1 MKAKN
6 NDWSKQHEKLH
17 SMLYNYMNKNFKNIN
32 EYSFI
37 NENKR
42 QLMSII
48 EKNNNWGASSK
59 ESLFFMIARFLM
71 IDNPND
77 KYVKLY
83 QEAGFKLLQ
92 ENRAKE
98 NENQQDEKEI
108 ENYKPHNYFIDILN
122 SVNVDDIK
130 TKIGHY
136 QYLLLA
142 LLTYQAP
149 LRTNFY
155 VTAKIIRSMKEN
167 DKTNNFIW
175 ITRKGS
181 IKIFYIVNDDKVSK
195 TKIYAMNKNLSYIK
209 LEDNNLIKL
218 INDSYEKYP
227 REYLFEINNKPISQ
241 TTYLN
246 WLRKI
251 TQVSQINNDI
261 MRSSYVNWFYE
272 HNKKLSDREKLAYQ
286 MRHSVLTSQR
296 NYLKVFEPEDNK
308 EKPEIIQTT
317 EELKKEIDKL
327 KEQLNKC
334 QSDKAIDESKFNKNR
349 RDVIYKINKKN
360 VKPREETL
368 KKYNIVYDDNK
379 KLYV

>member
-6 NDWSKQHEKLH
+6 NEWSKQHEKLH

-32 EYSFI
+32 EYNFI

-42 QLMSII
+42 KLMSII
-48 EKNNNWGASSK
+48 EKNTNWSSSSK

-92 ENRAKE
+92 DNRAKE
-98 NENQQDEKEI
+98 NENKQDEKEI
-108 ENYKPHNYFIDILN
+108 ENYRPHDYFIDILN
-122 SVNVDDIK
+122 SINVDNIQ

-142 LLTYQAP
+142 LLSYQPP

-155 VTAKIIRSMKEN
+155 VSAKIIRTMKEN

-175 ITRKGS
+175 ISRKGS
-181 IKIFYIVNDDKVSK
+181 IKIFYIVNNDKVSN

-209 LEDNNLIKL
+209 LEDTNLIKL

-241 TTYLN
+241 STYLN

-251 TQVSQINNDI
+251 TEVSQINNDI

-272 HNKKLSDREKLAYQ
+272 HNKKLSDREELAHQ

-296 NYLKVFEPEDNK
+296 NYLKVIEPEDTK

-317 EELKKEIDKL
+317 EELKKEIEKL

-334 QSDKAIDESKFNKNR
+334 QIDKTIDKSKYNKNR
-349 RDVIYKINKKN
+349 KDVIYKINIKH
-360 VKPREETL
+360 VIPREDTL
-368 KKYNIVYDDNK
+368 KKYNIIYNE
-379 KLYV
+379 KLKIYE

>member
-1 MKAKN
+1 MKEKN

-48 EKNNNWGASSK
+48 EKNTNWGASSK

-92 ENRAKE
+92 KNRD
-98 NENQQDEKEI
+98 NENQNQQTENEI
-108 ENYKPHNYFIDILN
+108 QNYKSHNYFIDILN

-130 TKIGHY
+130 TQIEHY
-136 QYLLLA
+136 KYLLLA
-142 LLTYQAP
+142 LLTYQPP

-155 VTAKIIRSMKEN
+155 VSAKIIRSMKEN

-209 LEDNNLIKL
+209 LEDNNLIKV

-227 REYLFEINNKPISQ
+227 REFLFEINNKPISQ

-251 TQVSQINNDI
+251 TEVSQINNDI

-272 HNKKLSDREKLAYQ
+272 HNKKLSDREKLAFQ

-368 KKYNIVYDDNK
+368 RKYNIVYDDNK

>member
-48 EKNNNWGASSK
+48 EKNNNWGSSSK

-77 KYVKLY
+77 KYVKMY

-130 TKIGHY
+130 TKIKHY

-142 LLTYQAP
+142 LLTHQAP

-195 TKIYAMNKNLSYIK
+195 TKIYTMNKNLSYIK

-241 TTYLN
+241 NTYLN

-272 HNKKLSDREKLAYQ
+272 HNKKLYDREILAFQ

-379 KLYV
+379 KLYI

>member
-6 NDWSKQHEKLH
+6 NDWSKQHEKLY

-48 EKNNNWGASSK
+48 EKNNNWSSSSK

-122 SVNVDDIK
+122 SVNVDDIQ

-142 LLTYQAP
+142 LLTYQPP

-155 VTAKIIRSMKEN
+155 VSAKIIRSMKEN

-175 ITRKGS
+175 ISRKGS

-209 LEDNNLIKL
+209 LEDNN
-218 INDSYEKYP
+218 
-227 REYLFEINNKPISQ
+227 
-241 TTYLN
+241 
-246 WLRKI
+246 
-251 TQVSQINNDI
+251 
-261 MRSSYVNWFYE
+261 
-272 HNKKLSDREKLAYQ
+272 
-286 MRHSVLTSQR
+286 
-296 NYLKVFEPEDNK
+296 
-308 EKPEIIQTT
+308 
-317 EELKKEIDKL
+317 
-327 KEQLNKC
+327 
-334 QSDKAIDESKFNKNR
+334 
-349 RDVIYKINKKN
+349 
-360 VKPREETL
+360 
-368 KKYNIVYDDNK
+368 
-379 KLYV
+379 

>member
-6 NDWSKQHEKLH
+6 NDWSKQHEKLY

-142 LLTYQAP
+142 LLTYQPP

-155 VTAKIIRSMKEN
+155 VSAKIIRSMKEN

-175 ITRKGS
+175 ISRKGS

-251 TQVSQINNDI
+251 TEVSQINNDI

>member
-6 NDWSKQHEKLH
+6 NDWSKQHEKLY

-48 EKNNNWGASSK
+48 EKNNNWGSSSK

-122 SVNVDDIK
+122 SVNVDDIQ

-142 LLTYQAP
+142 LLTYQPP

-167 DKTNNFIW
+167 DKKNNFIW
-175 ITRKGS
+175 ISRKGS
-181 IKIFYIVNDDKVSK
+181 LKIFYIVNDDKVSK

>member
-6 NDWSKQHEKLH
+6 NDWSKQHEKLY

-48 EKNNNWGASSK
+48 EKNNNWGSSSK

-122 SVNVDDIK
+122 SVNVDDIQ

-142 LLTYQAP
+142 LLTYQPP

-155 VTAKIIRSMKEN
+155 VSAKIIRSMKEN

-175 ITRKGS
+175 ISRKGS

>member
-142 LLTYQAP
+142 LLTYQPP

-155 VTAKIIRSMKEN
+155 VSAKIIRSMKEN

-175 ITRKGS
+175 ISRKGS

-251 TQVSQINNDI
+251 TEVSQINNDI

>member
-6 NDWSKQHEKLH
+6 NEWSKQHEKLH

-32 EYSFI
+32 EYNFI

-42 QLMSII
+42 KLMSII
-48 EKNNNWGASSK
+48 EKNTNWSSSSK

-71 IDNPND
+71 IDNPSD

-92 ENRAKE
+92 DNRAKE
-98 NENQQDEKEI
+98 NENKQDEKEI
-108 ENYKPHNYFIDILN
+108 ENYRPHNYFIDILN
-122 SVNVDDIK
+122 SINVDNIQ

-142 LLTYQAP
+142 LLSYQPP

-155 VTAKIIRSMKEN
+155 VSAKIIRSMKEN
-167 DKTNNFIW
+167 DKINNFIW
-175 ITRKGS
+175 ISRKGS
-181 IKIFYIVNDDKVSK
+181 IKIFYIVNNDKVSN

-209 LEDNNLIKL
+209 LEDTNLIKL

-227 REYLFEINNKPISQ
+227 REYLFEINDKPISQ
-241 TTYLN
+241 STYLN

-251 TQVSQINNDI
+251 TEVSQINNDI

-272 HNKKLSDREKLAYQ
+272 HNKKLSDREELAHQ

-296 NYLKVFEPEDNK
+296 NYLKVIEPEDTK

-317 EELKKEIDKL
+317 EELKKEIEKL

-334 QSDKAIDESKFNKNR
+334 QIDKTIDKSKYNKNR
-349 RDVIYKINKKN
+349 KDVIYKINIKH
-360 VKPREETL
+360 VIPREDTL
-368 KKYNIVYDDNK
+368 KKYNIIYNE
-379 KLYV
+379 KLKIYE

>member
-6 NDWSKQHEKLH
+6 NDWSKQHEKLY

-48 EKNNNWGASSK
+48 EKNNNWSLSSR
-59 ESLFFMIARFLM
+59 ESLYFMISRFLM

-130 TKIGHY
+130 TQIEHY
-136 QYLLLA
+136 KYLLLA
-142 LLTYQAP
+142 LLTYQPP

-155 VTAKIIRSMKEN
+155 VSAKIIRSMKEN

-296 NYLKVFEPEDNK
+296 NYLKVFEPEDTK

-317 EELKKEIDKL
+317 KELKIEIDKL

-349 RDVIYKINKKN
+349 RDVNYKINKKN

>member
-6 NDWSKQHEKLH
+6 NDWSKQHEKLY

-142 LLTYQAP
+142 LLTYQPP

-155 VTAKIIRSMKEN
+155 VSAKIIRSMKEN

-175 ITRKGS
+175 ISRKGS
-181 IKIFYIVNDDKVSK
+181 LKIFYIVNDDKVSK

>member
-6 NDWSKQHEKLH
+6 NDWSKQHEKLY

-130 TKIGHY
+130 TQIQHY
-136 QYLLLA
+136 KYLQLA
-142 LLTYQAP
+142 LLTYQPP

-167 DKTNNFIW
+167 DKKNNFIW
-175 ITRKGS
+175 ISRKGS
-181 IKIFYIVNDDKVSK
+181 LNIFYIVNDDKVSK

-227 REYLFEINNKPISQ
+227 REYLFEVNNKPISQ

-251 TQVSQINNDI
+251 TEVSQINNDI

-296 NYLKVFEPEDNK
+296 NYLKLFEPEDNK

-349 RDVIYKINKKN
+349 RDIFYKINKKM
-360 VKPREETL
+360 
-368 KKYNIVYDDNK
+368 
-379 KLYV
+379 

>member
-6 NDWSKQHEKLH
+6 NDWSKQHEKLY

-48 EKNNNWGASSK
+48 EKNNNWGSSSK

-130 TKIGHY
+130 TQIEHY
-136 QYLLLA
+136 KYLLLA
-142 LLTYQAP
+142 LLTYQPP

-155 VTAKIIRSMKEN
+155 VSAKIIRSMKEN

-175 ITRKGS
+175 ISRKGS
-181 IKIFYIVNDDKVSK
+181 IKIFYIVNYDKVSK

>member
-6 NDWSKQHEKLH
+6 NDWSKQHEKLY

-130 TKIGHY
+130 TQIEHY
-136 QYLLLA
+136 KYLLLA
-142 LLTYQAP
+142 LLTYQPP

-155 VTAKIIRSMKEN
+155 VSAKIIRSMKEN

-175 ITRKGS
+175 ISRKGP

-195 TKIYAMNKNLSYIK
+195 TKIYAMNKNLSYIQ
-209 LEDNNLIKL
+209 LENNNLIQL
-218 INDSYEKYP
+218 INSSYEKYP

-241 TTYLN
+241 TTYLIF
-246 WLRKI
+246 LRKI
-251 TQVSQINNDI
+251 TDVSKINNDI

>member
-6 NDWSKQHEKLH
+6 NDWSKQHEKLY

-48 EKNNNWGASSK
+48 EKNNNWSSSSK

-142 LLTYQAP
+142 LLTYQPP

-155 VTAKIIRSMKEN
+155 VSAKIIRSMKEN

-175 ITRKGS
+175 ISRKGS

>member
-6 NDWSKQHEKLH
+6 DDWSKQHEKLH

-48 EKNNNWGASSK
+48 EKNTNWGASSK

-122 SVNVDDIK
+122 SVNVDDIQ

-142 LLTYQAP
+142 LLTYQPP

-155 VTAKIIRSMKEN
+155 VSAKIIRSMKEN

-175 ITRKGS
+175 ISRKGS

-227 REYLFEINNKPISQ
+227 REYLFEINNKHISQ
-241 TTYLN
+241 TTYLH

-251 TQVSQINNDI
+251 TEVSQINNDI

>member
-6 NDWSKQHEKLH
+6 NEWSKQHEKLH

-32 EYSFI
+32 EYNFI

-42 QLMSII
+42 KLMSII
-48 EKNNNWGASSK
+48 EKNTNWSSSSK

-92 ENRAKE
+92 DNRAKE
-98 NENQQDEKEI
+98 NENKQDEKEI
-108 ENYKPHNYFIDILN
+108 ENYRPHNYFIDILN
-122 SVNVDDIK
+122 SINVDNIQ

-142 LLTYQAP
+142 LLSYQPP

-155 VTAKIIRSMKEN
+155 VSAKIIRTMKEN

-175 ITRKGS
+175 ISRKGS
-181 IKIFYIVNDDKVSK
+181 IKIFYIVNNDKVSN

-209 LEDNNLIKL
+209 LEDTNLIKL

-241 TTYLN
+241 STYLN

-251 TQVSQINNDI
+251 TEVSQINNDI

-272 HNKKLSDREKLAYQ
+272 HNKKLSDREELAHQ

-296 NYLKVFEPEDNK
+296 NYLKVIEPEDTK

-317 EELKKEIDKL
+317 EELKKEIEKL

-334 QSDKAIDESKFNKNR
+334 QIDKTIDKSKYNKNR
-349 RDVIYKINKKN
+349 KDVIYKINIKH
-360 VKPREETL
+360 VIPREDTL
-368 KKYNIVYDDNK
+368 KKYNIIYNE
-379 KLYV
+379 KLKIYE

>member
-1 MKAKN
+1 
-6 NDWSKQHEKLH
+6 
-17 SMLYNYMNKNFKNIN
+17 
-32 EYSFI
+32 
-37 NENKR
+37 
-42 QLMSII
+42 
-48 EKNNNWGASSK
+48 
-59 ESLFFMIARFLM
+59 
-71 IDNPND
+71 
-77 KYVKLY
+77 
-83 QEAGFKLLQ
+83 
-92 ENRAKE
+92 
-98 NENQQDEKEI
+98 
-108 ENYKPHNYFIDILN
+108 
-122 SVNVDDIK
+122 
-130 TKIGHY
+130 
-136 QYLLLA
+136 
-142 LLTYQAP
+142 
-149 LRTNFY
+149 
-155 VTAKIIRSMKEN
+155 MKEN

-175 ITRKGS
+175 ISRKGS

-379 KLYV
+379 KLYVKKYYICIFVIV

>member
-6 NDWSKQHEKLH
+6 NDWSKQHEKLY

-48 EKNNNWGASSK
+48 EKNNNWGSSSK

-130 TKIGHY
+130 TQIEHY
-136 QYLLLA
+136 KYLLLA
-142 LLTYQAP
+142 LLTYQPP

-155 VTAKIIRSMKEN
+155 VSAKIIRSMKEN

-241 TTYLN
+241 TTHLN

-251 TQVSQINNDI
+251 TEVSQINNDI

>member
-1 MKAKN
+1 LKLITN
-6 NDWSKQHEKLH
+6 LLVKQH
-17 SMLYNYMNKNFKNIN
+17 
-32 EYSFI
+32 
-37 NENKR
+37 
-42 QLMSII
+42 
-48 EKNNNWGASSK
+48 
-59 ESLFFMIARFLM
+59 
-71 IDNPND
+71 
-77 KYVKLY
+77 
-83 QEAGFKLLQ
+83 
-92 ENRAKE
+92 
-98 NENQQDEKEI
+98 
-108 ENYKPHNYFIDILN
+108 
-122 SVNVDDIK
+122 
-130 TKIGHY
+130 
-136 QYLLLA
+136 
-142 LLTYQAP
+142 
-149 LRTNFY
+149 
-155 VTAKIIRSMKEN
+155 
-167 DKTNNFIW
+167 
-175 ITRKGS
+175 
-181 IKIFYIVNDDKVSK
+181 
-195 TKIYAMNKNLSYIK
+195 
-209 LEDNNLIKL
+209 
-218 INDSYEKYP
+218 
-227 REYLFEINNKPISQ
+227 
-241 TTYLN
+241 

-251 TQVSQINNDI
+251 TEVSQINNDI

>member
-6 NDWSKQHEKLH
+6 NDWSKHHEKLH

-48 EKNNNWGASSK
+48 EKNNNWGSSSK

-122 SVNVDDIK
+122 SVNVDDIQ

-142 LLTYQAP
+142 LLTYQPP

-155 VTAKIIRSMKEN
+155 VSANIIRPMKEN

-175 ITRKGS
+175 ISRKGS

-227 REYLFEINNKPISQ
+227 REYLFEINN
-241 TTYLN
+241 
-246 WLRKI
+246 
-251 TQVSQINNDI
+251 
-261 MRSSYVNWFYE
+261 
-272 HNKKLSDREKLAYQ
+272 
-286 MRHSVLTSQR
+286 
-296 NYLKVFEPEDNK
+296 
-308 EKPEIIQTT
+308 
-317 EELKKEIDKL
+317 
-327 KEQLNKC
+327 
-334 QSDKAIDESKFNKNR
+334 
-349 RDVIYKINKKN
+349 
-360 VKPREETL
+360 
-368 KKYNIVYDDNK
+368 
-379 KLYV
+379 

>member
-6 NDWSKQHEKLH
+6 NEWSKQHEKLH

-32 EYSFI
+32 EYNFI

-42 QLMSII
+42 KLMSII
-48 EKNNNWGASSK
+48 EKNTNWSSSSK

-71 IDNPND
+71 IDNPSD

-92 ENRAKE
+92 DNRAKE
-98 NENQQDEKEI
+98 NENKQDEKEI
-108 ENYKPHNYFIDILN
+108 ENYRPHNYFIDILN
-122 SVNVDDIK
+122 SINVDNIQ

-142 LLTYQAP
+142 LLSYQPP

-155 VTAKIIRSMKEN
+155 VSAKIIRSMKEN
-167 DKTNNFIW
+167 DKINNFIW
-175 ITRKGS
+175 ISRKGS
-181 IKIFYIVNDDKVSK
+181 IKIFYIVNNDKVSN

-209 LEDNNLIKL
+209 LEDTNLIKL

-227 REYLFEINNKPISQ
+227 REYLFEINDKPISQ
-241 TTYLN
+241 STYLN

-251 TQVSQINNDI
+251 TEVSQINNDI

-272 HNKKLSDREKLAYQ
+272 HNKKLSDREELAHQ

-296 NYLKVFEPEDNK
+296 NYLKVIEPEDTK

-317 EELKKEIDKL
+317 EELKKEIEKL

-334 QSDKAIDESKFNKNR
+334 QIDKTIDKSKYNKNR
-349 RDVIYKINKKN
+349 KDVIYKINIKH
-360 VKPREETL
+360 VIPREDTF
-368 KKYNIVYDDNK
+368 KKYNIIYNE
-379 KLYV
+379 KLKIYE

>member
-6 NDWSKQHEKLH
+6 NDWSKQHEKLY

-48 EKNNNWGASSK
+48 EKNNNWGSSSK

-142 LLTYQAP
+142 LLTYQPP

-155 VTAKIIRSMKEN
+155 VSAKIIRSMKEN

-175 ITRKGS
+175 ISRKGS

-227 REYLFEINNKPISQ
+227 REFLFEINNKPISQ

-251 TQVSQINNDI
+251 TEVSQINNDI

>member
-1 MKAKN
+1 MKTKN
-6 NDWSKQHEKLH
+6 NDWSKHHENLY

-42 QLMSII
+42 QLLSII
-48 EKNNNWGASSK
+48 EKNTNWGASSK

-142 LLTYQAP
+142 LLTYQPP

-155 VTAKIIRSMKEN
+155 VSAKIIRSMKEN
-167 DKTNNFIW
+167 DKTNNFIL

-218 INDSYEKYP
+218 INDSYEKYT
-227 REYLFEINNKPISQ
+227 REYLFEVNNKPISQ

-251 TQVSQINNDI
+251 TEVSQINNDI

-272 HNKKLSDREKLAYQ
+272 HNKKLSDREKLAFQ

>member
-6 NDWSKQHEKLH
+6 NEWSKQHEKLH

-32 EYSFI
+32 EYNFI

-42 QLMSII
+42 KLMSII
-48 EKNNNWGASSK
+48 EKNTNWSSSSK

-71 IDNPND
+71 IDNPSD

-92 ENRAKE
+92 DNRAKE
-98 NENQQDEKEI
+98 NENKQDEKEI
-108 ENYKPHNYFIDILN
+108 ENYRPHDYFIDILN
-122 SVNVDDIK
+122 SINVDNIQ

-142 LLTYQAP
+142 LLSYQPP

-155 VTAKIIRSMKEN
+155 VSAKIIRSMKEN
-167 DKTNNFIW
+167 DKINNFIW
-175 ITRKGS
+175 ISRKGS
-181 IKIFYIVNDDKVSK
+181 IKIFYIVNNDKVSN

-209 LEDNNLIKL
+209 LEDTNLIKL

-227 REYLFEINNKPISQ
+227 REYLFEINDKPISQ
-241 TTYLN
+241 STYLN

-251 TQVSQINNDI
+251 TEVSQINNDI

-272 HNKKLSDREKLAYQ
+272 HNKKLSDREELAHQ

-296 NYLKVFEPEDNK
+296 NYLKVIEPEDTK

-317 EELKKEIDKL
+317 EELKKEIEKL

-334 QSDKAIDESKFNKNR
+334 QIDKTIDKSKYNKNR
-349 RDVIYKINKKN
+349 KDVIYKINIKH
-360 VKPREETL
+360 VIPREDTL
-368 KKYNIVYDDNK
+368 KKYNIIYNE
-379 KLYV
+379 KLKIYE

>member
-17 SMLYNYMNKNFKNIN
+17 SMLYNYTNKNFKNIN

-48 EKNNNWGASSK
+48 EKNNNWGSSSK

-130 TKIGHY
+130 TIIGHY
-136 QYLLLA
+136 KYLLLA
-142 LLTYQAP
+142 LLTYQPP

-175 ITRKGS
+175 ISRKGS

-251 TQVSQINNDI
+251 TEVSQINNDI

-317 EELKKEIDKL
+317 KELKIEIDKL

>member
-6 NDWSKQHEKLH
+6 NDWSKQHEKLY

-48 EKNNNWGASSK
+48 EKNNNWGSSSK

-142 LLTYQAP
+142 LLTYQPP

-155 VTAKIIRSMKEN
+155 VSAKIIRSMKEN

-175 ITRKGS
+175 ISRKGS

>member
-6 NDWSKQHEKLH
+6 NDWSKQHEKLY

-48 EKNNNWGASSK
+48 EKNNNWGSSSK

-130 TKIGHY
+130 TQIEHY
-136 QYLLLA
+136 KYLLLA
-142 LLTYQAP
+142 LLTYQPP

-155 VTAKIIRSMKEN
+155 VSAKIIRSMKEN

-227 REYLFEINNKPISQ
+227 REYLFEVNNKPISQ

-251 TQVSQINNDI
+251 TEVSQINNDI

>member
-6 NDWSKQHEKLH
+6 NDWSKQHEKLY

-48 EKNNNWGASSK
+48 EKNNNWGLSSR
-59 ESLFFMIARFLM
+59 ESLYFMISRFLM

-98 NENQQDEKEI
+98 NKNQQDEKEI

-122 SVNVDDIK
+122 SINVDNIQ

-142 LLTYQAP
+142 LLTYQP
-149 LRTNFY
+149 PIRTNFY
-155 VTAKIIRSMKEN
+155 VSAKIIRSMKEN

-175 ITRKGS
+175 ISRKGS

-251 TQVSQINNDI
+251 TEVSQITNDI

-296 NYLKVFEPEDNK
+296 NYLKVFEPEDTK
-308 EKPEIIQTT
+308 EKPEIKQTT

-327 KEQLNKC
+327 KEQLTKC

-368 KKYNIVYDDNK
+368 KKYNINYNTVEQKYE
-379 KLYV
+379 

>member
-6 NDWSKQHEKLH
+6 NDWSKQHEKLY

-48 EKNNNWGASSK
+48 EKNNNWGSSSK

-130 TKIGHY
+130 TQIEHY

-142 LLTYQAP
+142 LLTYQPP

-155 VTAKIIRSMKEN
+155 VSAKIIRSMKEN

-175 ITRKGS
+175 ISRKGS

-251 TQVSQINNDI
+251 TEVSQINNDI

-296 NYLKVFEPEDNK
+296 NYLKVFEPEDTK

>member
-122 SVNVDDIK
+122 SVNVDDIQ

-142 LLTYQAP
+142 LLTYQPP

-155 VTAKIIRSMKEN
+155 VSAKIIRSMKEN

-175 ITRKGS
+175 ISRKGS

-251 TQVSQINNDI
+251 TEVSQINNDI

>member
-48 EKNNNWGASSK
+48 EKNNNWGSSSK

-122 SVNVDDIK
+122 SVNVDDIQ

-142 LLTYQAP
+142 LLTYQPP

-155 VTAKIIRSMKEN
+155 VSAKIIRSMKEN

-175 ITRKGS
+175 ISRKGS

-251 TQVSQINNDI
+251 TEVSQINNDI

>member
-92 ENRAKE
+92 KNRD
-98 NENQQDEKEI
+98 NENQNQQTENEI
-108 ENYKPHNYFIDILN
+108 QNYKPHNYFVDILN

-142 LLTYQAP
+142 LLTYQPP

-155 VTAKIIRSMKEN
+155 VSAKIIRSMKEN

-175 ITRKGS
+175 ISRKGS